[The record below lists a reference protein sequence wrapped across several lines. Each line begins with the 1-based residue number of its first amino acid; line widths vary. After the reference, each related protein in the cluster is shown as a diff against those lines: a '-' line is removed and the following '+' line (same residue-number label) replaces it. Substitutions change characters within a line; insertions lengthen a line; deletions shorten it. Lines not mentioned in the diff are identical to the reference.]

1 MHAEERYSHRIS
13 AAQDWILKSMN
24 GVAALLVAM
33 KIFSFKTLICVVN
46 VLTSCK
52 DL

>member
-1 MHAEERYSHRIS
+1 MLAEERYSHRIS

-24 GVAALLVAM
+24 GMVAPLVEG
-33 KIFSFKTLICVVN
+33 KIYPSKKPIYARN
-46 VLTSCK
+46 APISYR